1 MNRIDRLL
9 GYLLI
14 LQGRTL
20 VRAQDLARR
29 FEVSE
34 RTVYRD
40 MEALAEVGVPIV
52 GLPGEGYQLMPGYYL
67 PPIMFGESEARA
79 LFLAVS
85 LLTGF
90 TKSGET
96 KQAAQSALEKI
107 RAVLPKATLAQLETL
122 SATLGFYTI
131 RQPPLNLDDPQFLR
145 LQQAIQEQ
153 RVVHLHYHALHDNQV
168 TERDVEPLHLAYL
181 DQAWV
186 LTAYCRLR
194 KDQRNFRLD
203 RIDRLVVTHEIFA
216 PRALARQDRPSAA
229 IAVTVLFDGAVVRWV
244 REAQHFTFRYAEPST
259 VDGNTV
265 MHYQVNHF
273 DQIRGWLLSW
283 GTQVEVIAPTEL
295 RQELLQTVLQ
305 IAERHRTRAAK
316 A

>member
-14 LQGRTL
+14 LQGRNL

-29 FEVSE
+29 FEISE

-40 MEALAEVGVPIV
+40 MEALSEVGVPIV
-52 GLPGEGYQLMPGYYL
+52 GLPGEGYQLLPGYYL
-67 PPIMFGESEARA
+67 PPIMFGEGEARA

-85 LLTGF
+85 MLTGF
-90 TKSGET
+90 TKSGAT
-96 KQAAQSALEKI
+96 NQAAQSALEKI
-107 RAVLPKATLAQLETL
+107 RAVLPKATLAQVEALG
-122 SATLGFYTI
+122 AVLGFYTI

-145 LQQAIQEQ
+145 LQQAIQQQ

-194 KDQRNFRLD
+194 QDQRNFRLD
-203 RIDRLVVTHEIFA
+203 RIDRLVVTPETFA
-216 PRALARQDRPSAA
+216 PRALARQGRPTAG
-229 IAVTVLFDGAVVRWV
+229 IAVTVRFDADVVRWV
-244 REAQHFTFRYAEPST
+244 REAQHFTFSHAEPST
-259 VDGNTV
+259 ADGGTV
-265 MHYQVNHF
+265 MHYQVNTF

-283 GTQVEVIAPTEL
+283 GEQVEVVAPPEL
-295 RQELLQTVLQ
+295 RKALLQTALQ
-305 IAERHRTRAAK
+305 IAERHRTLAAK